1 MWIARDLD
9 DNEVWLYNNKP
20 ERSTDNTYFIATG
33 DIISTIKLEYYSL
46 KELELMFGI
55 TDLTFENSPIELDIK
70 IKNNNSMRITK
81 QEFVKAMNDI
91 HNQYQF
97 EEKMSDSIKE
107 IYDVQYAL
115 PNESLIKGMVE
126 LLNSLTGESD
136 KESMID
142 YFIYDLDFGKKS
154 DKLKVIYEKV
164 EYQLSTPELLY
175 DFLELFHKK

>member
-1 MWIARDLD
+1 
-9 DNEVWLYNNKP
+9 
-20 ERSTDNTYFIATG
+20 
-33 DIISTIKLEYYSL
+33 
-46 KELELMFGI
+46 
-55 TDLTFENSPIELDIK
+55 
-70 IKNNNSMRITK
+70 MRITK

-91 HNQYQF
+91 HKQYQF

-115 PNESLIKGMVE
+115 PNESLIKGMIE

-154 DKLKVIYEKV
+154 DKLKVYNGIV

-175 DFLELFHKK
+175 DFLEIFYKK

>member
-1 MWIARDLD
+1 
-9 DNEVWLYNNKP
+9 
-20 ERSTDNTYFIATG
+20 
-33 DIISTIKLEYYSL
+33 
-46 KELELMFGI
+46 
-55 TDLTFENSPIELDIK
+55 
-70 IKNNNSMRITK
+70 MRITK

-91 HNQYQF
+91 HKQYQF

-107 IYDVQYAL
+107 VYDVQYAL

-154 DKLKVIYEKV
+154 NKLKVYNGIV

-175 DFLELFHKK
+175 DFLEIFDKK

>member
-1 MWIARDLD
+1 
-9 DNEVWLYNNKP
+9 
-20 ERSTDNTYFIATG
+20 
-33 DIISTIKLEYYSL
+33 
-46 KELELMFGI
+46 
-55 TDLTFENSPIELDIK
+55 
-70 IKNNNSMRITK
+70 MRITK

-91 HNQYQF
+91 HKQYQF

-107 IYDVQYAL
+107 VYDVQYAL

-154 DKLKVIYEKV
+154 NNLKVIYEKV
-164 EYQLSTPELLY
+164 ECQLSTPELLY
-175 DFLELFHKK
+175 DFLEIFHKK